1 MPTENNFYLDM
12 LNFYYP
18 VMPIVTTSNSIDEDS
33 DSDGCSIK
41 TDNCSLK
48 TDGCSVKTNHS
59 DTLCNVNNTRWHVSM
74 SHVVEGL
81 ELELNDDEVR
91 QDHEEDARAVRGDNE
106 EEEEEDTRRQSPT
119 TTAQVC
125 ERDIEENRK
134 ENDLCGSGTAAA
146 GSVRYSSAAAAAT
159 PALEPI
165 IEGKTV
171 TNGIGN
177 YDSSDVKHSMESAGS
192 RPQQREER
200 RVGSIIKKNRKEKV
214 TSTTPKS
221 TTLKTRNQKMPKTKE
236 VETTPVVVKKDRI
249 TKEARDSKQKEVTSL
264 STNDIISTS
273 HQGSCSGVGR
283 IVGLRLPSDVPPDFD
298 EKNKPSFH
306 RRVNPTDFLTLME
319 EGMTTTTA
327 TTAMT
332 TNTAMNAEQHGF
344 NDWKWRTGKN
354 NVADLT
360 KHTTTATTTALLDIY
375 LPMNCASR
383 SSSPGTKKP
392 KKKII
397 RMIRNPNES
406 VSATM
411 RRLNMSVQKKLGGR
425 SSTTEIRGGSKAK
438 SKASKHTKCRTQP
451 MLLKRRDMHERSR
464 SRVDR
469 TSENSTVQS
478 TTASYEVNEAVA
490 CTTLWDRFYDG
501 LFPTT
506 NNACNPWNDGD
517 DDSLYDSLSGGSRSR
532 SDVAIDTDIIE
543 GYDRAEYDHSLT
555 INEVLHRAAAIKTDL
570 DGYVLS
576 LPHDS
581 SSGKNNHHR
590 NKQEWMHFILDSC
603 PPTITSVATF
613 GNFEESHLFERTP
626 IVVEVQALFATQ
638 VQIAWFV
645 NDELVCANSSWYV
658 PTASDVGK
666 LVTVVLV
673 PKRHDHS
680 GKGREEAYQFVRCVE
695 ALPSL
700 PIISPLREKFAP
712 RRQDEKDGPLLRIVT
727 YNILADQN
735 ASRDVD
741 KDDAADRSYS
751 HCKNEHIVKWR
762 RFPLIV
768 HELLEYEP
776 DIIALQE
783 VDTDVYVKLLW
794 PVLSTQGY
802 EGYFSQKGVDENSG
816 VREGCAIFWSLNVF
830 ESVRPVDMQTHT
842 FRELIRQF
850 IGEDRVHKSQWKSLS
865 DVSDLLGKHDN
876 LRHVLFDK
884 LGHVLQT
891 VVLTRRMN
899 HEKVVVGNT
908 HLFYHP
914 MASHIRCLKMLMACR
929 QLEIEHR
936 ENQQCPII
944 LCGDLNSHPK
954 SGLMK
959 LLLNRYL
966 DARNGMTWKHL
977 CTYEWEVGST
987 SGASDGPHRHH
998 DVKAIDLEF
1007 PSSFPRLMSAYP
1019 TPPDFTH
1026 FVETF
1031 AGTLDYI
1038 LMTKNFEV
1046 VKSGPTP
1053 TREDMQKFVA
1063 MPNECMPSDH
1073 VSLVCDVK
1081 WR

>member
-1 MPTENNFYLDM
+1 
-12 LNFYYP
+12 
-18 VMPIVTTSNSIDEDS
+18 
-33 DSDGCSIK
+33 
-41 TDNCSLK
+41 
-48 TDGCSVKTNHS
+48 
-59 DTLCNVNNTRWHVSM
+59 M

-81 ELELNDDEVR
+81 ELELDDDEVR
-91 QDHEEDARAVRGDNE
+91 QDHEEDTRVVQGDNE
-106 EEEEEDTRRQSPT
+106 EKEEDAHRQSPTT

-125 ERDIEENRK
+125 ERDIEENRE

-146 GSVRYSSAAAAAT
+146 GSVRSSSSSAAAA

-171 TNGIGN
+171 KNGIEN
-177 YDSSDVKHSMESAGS
+177 CYSSDVKHRISMESDGS
-192 RPQQREER
+192 RLQQRKER

-221 TTLKTRNQKMPKTKE
+221 TTLKTRKQKMPKE
-236 VETTPVVVKKDRI
+236 VETTSIVVKKDRI
-249 TKEARDSKQKEVTSL
+249 TKEARDSKQKEVASL
-264 STNDIISTS
+264 SANDILSTR
-273 HQGSCSGVGR
+273 HQGSCAGIGR

-298 EKNKPSFH
+298 EKKKPSYH
-306 RRVNPTDFLTLME
+306 RRVNPTDYLTLME
-319 EGMTTTTA
+319 EDMTTTTGV
-327 TTAMT
+327 TTAT
-332 TNTAMNAEQHGF
+332 SNIAMNAGQHGL
-344 NDWKWRTGKN
+344 NDWKWTTGN
-354 NVADLT
+354 NDAT
-360 KHTTTATTTALLDIY
+360 ESTSHTARATTTALLDIY
-375 LPMNCASR
+375 LPINYASR

-411 RRLNMSVQKKLGGR
+411 RRLNMSVQKKLGGG

-438 SKASKHTKCRTQP
+438 SKASKHTKCQTQP
-451 MLLKRRDMHERSR
+451 VLLKKRDMHERSC
-464 SRVDR
+464 SSVDR
-469 TSENSTVQS
+469 TSETSTVQS
-478 TTASYEVNEAVA
+478 ITTSYEENEAVA

-532 SDVAIDTDIIE
+532 SDVADGTDIIE

-555 INEVLHRAAAIKTDL
+555 INEVLRRAAAIKTDL

-576 LPHDS
+576 LPLDS
-581 SSGKNNHHR
+581 SSGKNNRHR
-590 NKQEWMHFILDSC
+590 NKQEWIHFILDSC

-638 VQIAWFV
+638 VQIAWFI
-645 NDELVCANSSWYV
+645 NDVLVCANSSCYV

-712 RRQDEKDGPLLRIVT
+712 RRQDEKDGPSLRIVT

-768 HELLEYEP
+768 HELLEYEA

-783 VDTDVYVKLLW
+783 VDTDVYAKLLR
-794 PVLSTQGY
+794 PVLSTQGF

-816 VREGCAIFWSLNVF
+816 VREGCAIFWSLDVF

-850 IGEDRVHKSQWKSLS
+850 IDEDRVHKSQWKSLS

-899 HEKVVVGNT
+899 REKVVVGNT

-977 CTYEWEVGST
+977 CTYEWEEGST
-987 SGASDGPHRHH
+987 SGASDGPAHRHH

-1007 PSSFPRLMSAYP
+1007 PPSFPRLMSAYP

-1038 LMTKNFEV
+1038 LMTENFEV